1 MPGDLW
7 PDFSLYPLVRKT
19 RHELDPNTVLRG
31 GMAGNGDGEKEGAA
45 REKCRELFQNC
56 TYPCNKL
63 FLKNRKIMALLK
75 FLLSG
80 NENKKKGR

>member
-1 MPGDLW
+1 MVMERRRVPHGKN
-7 PDFSLYPLVRKT
+7 V
-19 RHELDPNTVLRG
+19 G
-31 GMAGNGDGEKEGAA
+31 
-45 REKCRELFQNC
+45 ELFQNC

>member
-1 MPGDLW
+1 
-7 PDFSLYPLVRKT
+7 
-19 RHELDPNTVLRG
+19 
-31 GMAGNGDGEKEGAA
+31 MAGNGDGEKEGAA